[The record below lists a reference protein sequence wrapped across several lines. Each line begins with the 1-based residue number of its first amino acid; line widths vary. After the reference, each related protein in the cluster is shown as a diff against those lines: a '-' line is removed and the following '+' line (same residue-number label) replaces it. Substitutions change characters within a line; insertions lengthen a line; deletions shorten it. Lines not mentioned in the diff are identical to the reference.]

1 MPTYL
6 IGDITVK
13 DPAAY
18 EQYRVGASDLIARH
32 HGEYIVRGGDI
43 EVISGDWRPK
53 RLIILRFPDKA
64 SVRAYLNDPAY
75 HELGDLRQ
83 RALKSEIVMVDGV

>member
-1 MPTYL
+1 MPSYL
-6 IGDITVK
+6 IGDVTVK

-18 EQYRVGASDLIARH
+18 EQYRTEASHLIAKH

-43 EVISGDWRPK
+43 EVVSGDWRPK
-53 RLIILRFPDKA
+53 RLIILRFPDRA
-64 SVRAYLNDPAY
+64 SLRAYLNDPRY
-75 HELGDLRQ
+75 QQLGDLRQ